1 MSSLMR
7 KVLIIWLTGLLSACS
22 GLFQYSPFDMD
33 VSSSH
38 INSHVIA
45 EIEAASVNF
54 SAEDTLSFAVFSDTH
69 ENYDILADALDHL
82 NARQDIAFIINNGDV
97 TNSGFARE
105 YKWYI
110 EIIEKSVHPLITVL
124 GNHDSLANGKELF
137 ERLFGPVNFTFVS
150 GAYKFILF
158 NNNIWENQ
166 DRSPD
171 YLWLRDQL
179 SDESYNNLFFAHMN
193 LLAKDINELE
203 RMIFEQVVD
212 SVNTVFAGYA
222 SAHEFLE
229 YHDRGIHSMISA
241 SIDKREYA
249 IIRLIG
255 REATI
260 ERVNF

>member
-1 MSSLMR
+1 MR
-7 KVLIIWLTGLLSACS
+7 LLLTVCLASLLSSCS

-33 VSSSH
+33 VSSRH
-38 INSHVIA
+38 INTGIIS

-54 SAEDTLSFAVFSDTH
+54 TAADTLSFALFSDTH
-69 ENYDILADALDHL
+69 ENYDILSDALEDL
-82 NARQDIAFIINNGDV
+82 NARQDIAFIICNGDV
-97 TNSGFARE
+97 TNSGFAQE

-110 EIIEKSVHPLITVL
+110 EIIEKSVHPLVTVI
-124 GNHDSLANGKELF
+124 GNHDCLANGKEIY
-137 ERLFGPVNFTFVS
+137 ERLFGPVNFTIVY

-179 SDESYNNLFFAHMN
+179 SDNSFTSLFFAHMN
-193 LLAKDINELE
+193 LLAKDINELDK
-203 RMIFEQVVD
+203 IVFEQIVD
-212 SVNTVFAGYA
+212 SVNTAFAGYA
-222 SAHEFLE
+222 SAHKFFE
-229 YHDRGIHSMISA
+229 YYDRGIHSMISA

-249 IIRLIG
+249 IIRVIG

>member
-1 MSSLMR
+1 MR
-7 KVLIIWLTGLLSACS
+7 ILLIIWLMSLLSACS
-22 GLFQYSPFDMD
+22 GLFQYSPFDMN
-33 VSSSH
+33 VSSRH
-38 INSHVIA
+38 INLRIIS
-45 EIEAASVNF
+45 EIEAASVDF
-54 SAEDTLSFAVFSDTH
+54 SLEDTLSFAIFSDTH
-69 ENYDILADALDHL
+69 ENYDILYDAIKHM

-97 TNSGFARE
+97 TNQGFAQE

-110 EIIEKSVHPLITVL
+110 EILEKSVHPLVTVI
-124 GNHDSLANGKELF
+124 GNHDSLASGKELF
-137 ERLFGPVNFTFVS
+137 ERLFGPVNFTFS
-150 GAYKFILF
+150 YGAYKFILF

-179 SDESYNNLFFAHMN
+179 SDHHNNLFFAHMN
-193 LLAKDINELE
+193 LLAKDINELD
-203 RMIFEQVVD
+203 RMVFEQIVD

-222 SAHEFLE
+222 SAHQFVE
-229 YHDRGIHSMISA
+229 YTDRGIHSMISA

-249 IIRLIG
+249 IIRVIG